1 VEAILYETVGVLLA
15 GGESSRFGQPKA
27 FAKYKGKSFW
37 EHSYEVLKEETDQQ
51 LVISRTDLVDKMKE
65 TATCKV
71 IVDDVEVKG
80 KGPLAGIYTAMN
92 HEKAE
97 WYFILSCDVPLI
109 TNRLIRSLLDL
120 KKPTFKAVIPKV
132 NEKLHPLIGVYH
144 CSIFS
149 LVEKQLTKRE
159 YRLLSLLDKIDVLYV
174 SEKEIGVDKKI
185 FSNINSQEDYKLLLT
200 NDKISESKQID
211 RDYQ

>member
-1 VEAILYETVGVLLA
+1 VEEILYKTVGVLLA
-15 GGESSRFGQPKA
+15 GGESSRFGQPKV

-37 EHSYEVLKEETDQQ
+37 EHSYEVLKAETDHQ

-65 TATCKV
+65 TATCQV
-71 IVDDVEVKG
+71 ILDDVEVIG

-109 TNRLIRSLLDL
+109 TNCLIRSLLDL
-120 KKPTFKAVIPKV
+120 RNPTFKAVIPKV
-132 NEKLHPLIGVYH
+132 NGKLHPLIGVYH
-144 CSIFS
+144 HSIFS
-149 LVEKQLTKRE
+149 LVEKQLTKQE
-159 YRLLSLLDKIDVLYV
+159 YRIVSLLNKIEVLYV
-174 SEKEIGVDKKI
+174 SEKEIGVDRKI
-185 FSNINSQEDYKLLLT
+185 FSNINSQEDYKQLLT

-211 RDYQ
+211 